1 MSKKARNLTEGKK
14 THKYTEAQLAALV
27 SPRTRE
33 VFDAL
38 REHKEMSVSQLQRA
52 LGVQSKTIYYQVR
65 KLANAGLVT
74 SESPEVGAERF
85 KAVADNFSMPS
96 GYQGIGYERMAAK
109 AVESAMRK
117 QSRQFRAASEASE
130 ADPSLVDWLYIRT
143 ATLNLSHSRFESLK
157 TDLTALLE
165 RYSGKLDAGQTSID
179 VLFVTTPKNR

>member
-1 MSKKARNLTEGKK
+1 MSKTDRNLTPGKK
-14 THKYTEAQLAALV
+14 THIYTEAQLAVLV

-38 REHKEMSVSQLQRA
+38 CESKEMSVSQLQRA

-65 KLANAGLVT
+65 KLVKSGLVT
-74 SESPEVGAERF
+74 SEMPEIGPERF
-85 KAVADNFSMPS
+85 KVIAENFSMPS
-96 GYQGIGYERMAAK
+96 GYQGVAYERMAAK
-109 AVESAMRK
+109 AVESVMRK

-130 ADPSLVDWLYIRT
+130 SDSSIIDWLYIRT
-143 ATLNLSHSRFESLK
+143 ATLNLSTSRFESLK

-165 RYSGKLDAGQTSID
+165 RYSGKLDAEQTSID